1 MSGASLAL
9 ALLWHRGAGPGCCRG
24 SSGPVLPRLLWAE
37 VMGDSKEAGA
47 ESPPAGA
54 AARGGLSLLSQGE
67 SEEPS
72 AQVSPPWGG
81 TCRAPGASGPLRRG
95 GMSRFPAASGAFSAP
110 PGQSPKR
117 SGSPRVCRQVFGF
130 LRASYSYRKQFWLST
145 RL

>member
-1 MSGASLAL
+1 MSGASQAL
-9 ALLWHRGAGPGCCRG
+9 ALLWHRAAGPASCRD
-24 SSGPVLPRLLWAE
+24 SPGPVLPRLLWAE

-81 TCRAPGASGPLRRG
+81 TCRVPGASGPLRRV
-95 GMSRFPAASGAFSAP
+95 GMSRFPEASGAFSAP
-110 PGQSPKR
+110 PGECPKR
-117 SGSPRVCRQVFGF
+117 SGTPCICRQVFGS
-130 LRASYSYRKQFWLST
+130 LRASHSYHKQFWLSA